1 MKRLLY
7 SFRREREGERGGRD
21 IFVFCC
27 RVFSPEN
34 LQASLNIISL
44 NFCILLFLHRRLG
57 EGLEQLA
64 GEVKGGILL
73 LMFLLLLLLM
83 FLLLLLLLLLL
94 F

>member
-7 SFRREREGERGGRD
+7 SFRREREGERGGGD

-27 RVFSPEN
+27 RVFFPEN
-34 LQASLNIISL
+34 LQAALNIISL
-44 NFCILLFLHRRLG
+44 NFCILIFLHRRLG

-64 GEVKGGILL
+64 GEVKGGILML
-73 LMFLLLLLLM
+73 TFLLLLLLLM
-83 FLLLLLLLLLL
+83 FLLLLL